1 MIVDSVAPTS
11 MTNGM
16 LRKGSENVLKPAMF
30 SDMTESQTLPNRSTT
45 RCRIIFTTAIRLSSL
60 QMMKLKLS
68 PFRLQNLVLG
78 LATAGML
85 LTAASAFAQRLPGT
99 ENGEWRYLGGDAGH
113 TRSSPLN
120 QINGDNFGDLEVAWI
135 WRTDNFGPN
144 LDYFSR
150 STPIYVD
157 GMLYTVA
164 TPRRQVVAIDPNTG
178 ETLWAFREPETI
190 RHLRSPRQAYGKG
203 VAYAEVDGRGVIY
216 VTSPAFFLWA
226 LDAKTGRPLENW
238 GTRVPLEGFSDTGT
252 IDLIPPLVSDW
263 GRWQDR
269 SASYDA
275 NYGIPRELGMVTA
288 SAPPI
293 VVNGVVVVLVGHQP
307 SYGQTRIENVPGD
320 IMGFDARNGEF
331 LWKFHVIPRPGEVGH
346 ETWHNDAWQWSGD
359 MSSWAP
365 ASADPELGLV
375 YIVTNAS
382 TVQTYAGHRPGDNL
396 FGGCILALDVR
407 TGERRWHFQIHR
419 SDQWNYDLPTPPMLM
434 DLTVDGQRI
443 PALIQNTKQGLIFA
457 FNRET
462 GEPIWP
468 IEDRPVFQTEV
479 PGNYT
484 SPTQPYPTRPE
495 PVDRIVVDGLT
506 EEFVVDYTPELKQ
519 QALEI
524 LSHYRVGGLY
534 VPPLPENHDN
544 DFYNNVGCIGG
555 GNIIPHPPVA
565 DPSTGLMFA
574 SHRRRCFAPTFMA
587 PTGGVDEDDPNYAVP
602 SATGATPNSTPTT
615 VAAWLPGGFRE
626 PSDAQASFVSV
637 TGLPTIDGV
646 PLYKRMNNQL
656 SAFQM
661 NTGERSWSVPVGE
674 TPDVLTNNP
683 HLAGLEIPNT
693 GGAGWSIQM
702 VAGDLLVQT
711 RSLSQGTGQIVP
723 DAPLQLHGRDKLTG
737 EILGSVELPAPGQY
751 GMMTYMHEGKQYI
764 VVQIGSVQTGFPGSL
779 VAYALP

>member
-1 MIVDSVAPTS
+1 M
-11 MTNGM
+11 
-16 LRKGSENVLKPAMF
+16 
-30 SDMTESQTLPNRSTT
+30 
-45 RCRIIFTTAIRLSSL
+45 
-60 QMMKLKLS
+60 
-68 PFRLQNLVLG
+68 
-78 LATAGML
+78 ATA
-85 LTAASAFAQRLPGT
+85 TAASAQRLTGT

-113 TRSSPLN
+113 TRSSPLD
-120 QINGDNFGDLEVAWI
+120 QINGDNFADLEVAWL
-135 WRTDNFGPN
+135 WRGDNFGPN
-144 LDYFSR
+144 IDYFNR
-150 STPIYVD
+150 STPIFVD
-157 GMLYTVA
+157 GILYTVA
-164 TPRRQVVAIDPNTG
+164 TPRRQVVAIEPATG
-178 ETLWAFREPETI
+178 ETLWTFREPETV

-203 VAYAEVDGRGVIY
+203 VAYAEVNGRGVIY

-238 GTRVPLEGFSDTGT
+238 GTAVPLDGFPDTGGL
-252 IDLIPPLVSDW
+252 DLIPPLVADW

-275 NYGIPRELGMVTA
+275 DYGIPRELGMVTA

-307 SYGQTRIENVPGD
+307 GYGQTRIENVPGD
-320 IMGFDARNGEF
+320 IMGFDAATGAF
-331 LWKFHVIPRPGEVGH
+331 LWKFHVIPRPGEFGH
-346 ETWHNDAWQWSGD
+346 ETWQNDAWQWSGD

-365 ASADPELGLV
+365 ASADPDLGLV

-382 TVQTYAGHRPGDNL
+382 TVQSYTGHRPGDNL
-396 FGGCILALDVR
+396 FGGSVLALDVQ

-468 IEDRPVFQTEV
+468 IEERAVIQTEV

-484 SPTQPYPTRPE
+484 SAMQPYPTRPE
-495 PVDRIVVDGLT
+495 PVDRIVWDGLT
-506 EEFVVDYTPELKQ
+506 EDYVVDYTPELKQ
-519 QALEI
+519 RALEI
-524 LSHYRVGGLY
+524 LSYYRTGGLY
-534 VPPLPENHDN
+534 VPALPENHDN
-544 DFYNNVGCIGG
+544 EFFNNVGCLGG

-574 SHRRRCFAPTFMA
+574 SHRRTCSAPTFMA
-587 PTGGVDEDDPNYAVP
+587 PTGGVDVDNPNYAVP
-602 SATGATPNSTPTT
+602 GAGGATPNSTPTT
-615 VAAWLPGGFRE
+615 GTTVVAWLPRGARR
-626 PSDAQASFVSV
+626 PTDTQAPFVRT

-646 PLYKRMNNQL
+646 RLYKPMDNQL

-661 NTGERSWSVPVGE
+661 NTGERSWSLPVGE
-674 TPDVLTNNP
+674 TPEALRNNP
-683 HLAGLEIPNT
+683 RLAGVEIPNT

-711 RSLSQGTGQIVP
+711 RALSEGTRQIRP
-723 DAPLQLHGRDKLTG
+723 DAPLELHGRDKLTG
-737 EILGSVELPAPGQY
+737 EILGTVELPAPGQY
-751 GMMTYMHEGKQYI
+751 GMMTYLHQGKQYI
-764 VVQIGSVQTGFPGSL
+764 VVQIGSVHTNFPGSL
-779 VAYALP
+779 VALALP

>member
-1 MIVDSVAPTS
+1 MMNVERRPFMSRTLVHGVAFA
-11 MTNGM
+11 
-16 LRKGSENVLKPAMF
+16 VL
-30 SDMTESQTLPNRSTT
+30 LL
-45 RCRIIFTTAIRLSSL
+45 TA
-60 QMMKLKLS
+60 
-68 PFRLQNLVLG
+68 
-78 LATAGML
+78 
-85 LTAASAFAQRLPGT
+85 TAASAQRLTGT

-113 TRSSPLN
+113 TRSSPLD
-120 QINGDNFGDLEVAWI
+120 QINGDNFSDLEVAWT
-135 WRTDNFGPN
+135 WRGDNFGPN
-144 LDYFSR
+144 VDYFSR

-164 TPRRQVVAIDPNTG
+164 TPRRQVVAIDPATG
-178 ETLWAFREPETI
+178 ETLWAFREPETV

-203 VAYAEVDGRGVIY
+203 VAYAEVNGRGVIY

-238 GTRVPLEGFSDTGT
+238 GTSVPLDGFSDTGT

-269 SASYDA
+269 AASY
-275 NYGIPRELGMVTA
+275 NPGEGIPRELGMVTS

-320 IMGFDARNGEF
+320 IMGFDAATGAF
-331 LWKFHVIPRPGEVGH
+331 LWKFHVIPRPGEFGH

-375 YIVTNAS
+375 YLVTNAS
-382 TVQTYAGHRPGDNL
+382 TVQSYAGHRPGDNL
-396 FGGCILALDVR
+396 FGGSVLALDVR
-407 TGERRWHFQIHR
+407 TGERRWHFQIHH

-495 PVDRIVVDGLT
+495 PVDPIVTNGLT
-506 EEFVVDYTPELKQ
+506 EEFVIDYTPELKQ
-519 QALEI
+519 RALEI
-524 LSHYRVGGLY
+524 LKHYRVGGLY

-544 DFYNNVGCIGG
+544 ELYNNVGCIGG

-565 DPSTGLMFA
+565 DPSTGLMYA
-574 SHRRRCFAPTFMA
+574 SHRRNCFAPSFMA

-602 SATGATPNSTPTT
+602 GAGGATPNSTPTTGTT

-626 PSDAQASFVSV
+626 PTDAQAPFVSV
-637 TGLPTIDGV
+637 TGLPRVEGL
-646 PLYKRMNNQL
+646 PLFKPMDNFL

-661 NTGERSWSVPVGE
+661 HTGERAWSLPIGE
-674 TPDVLTNNP
+674 TPELLENHP
-683 HLAGLEIPNT
+683 LLREMEIPNT
-693 GGAGWSIQM
+693 GGVGWSIQM
-702 VAGDLLVQT
+702 VMGDLLVQT
-711 RSLSQGTGQIVP
+711 RALSEGTRQLVP
-723 DAPLQLHGRDKLTG
+723 DAPLELHGRDKLTG

-751 GMMTYMHEGKQYI
+751 GMMTYLHQGKQYI
-764 VVQIGSVQTGFPGSL
+764 VVQIGSVQTDFPGSL
-779 VAYALP
+779 VALTLP